1 MDYQEK
7 VFAVVDYVLSGHNIT
22 ETAKYFNCGRPYII
36 SLLDEVRI
44 KEGQFYNFEL
54 ASKIENTLQ
63 ELTIA
68 ARKMAGQKGRPP
80 LSLTKEEVINCIFD
94 IIFKGATTRSLGASH
109 NCSAVTIFQS
119 IKRTISS
126 SFINIIGDVRKIGAK
141 NSRNPMFPYM
151 VYEWLFSKETI
162 ARLCDPEDIEIISIL
177 YELAVSSYGFKRRD
191 CEEAWT
197 R

>member
-7 VFAVVDYVLSGHNIT
+7 VASAIDYVLSGHNIT
-22 ETAKYFNCGRPYII
+22 ETAKHFNCGRPYII

-44 KEGQFYNFEL
+44 KEGKFYNPEL
-54 ASKIENTLQ
+54 ATKIENTLQ
-63 ELTIA
+63 ELTA
-68 ARKMAGQKGRPP
+68 QVRKMAGQKGRPP

-94 IIFKGATTRSLGASH
+94 IIFKGESTRSLGASH
-109 NCSAVTIFQS
+109 NCSAVTISKS
-119 IKRTISS
+119 IKRTVSQDFIS
-126 SFINIIGDVRKIGAK
+126 IIGDIRKIGAK

-151 VYEWLFSKETI
+151 VYEWLFSKETVD
-162 ARLCDPEDIEIISIL
+162 RLSDPEDIEILSII
-177 YELAVSSYGFKRRD
+177 YELAVSSYDFERRD